1 MPFVV
6 VEVVMVDELE
16 IVGGME
22 WEWEID
28 DVVGGVFN
36 DGIGKV
42 KDVVGAWLIVFKVF
56 GVIPEGVWGDREGK
70 VVELS

>member
-36 DGIGKV
+36 DWWIDV
-42 KDVVGAWLIVFKVF
+42 KCVIGAWLIVFKVF
-56 GVIPEGVWGDREGK
+56 GVVTDGVGRDSKSRRK
-70 VVELS
+70 